1 MSCSRQ
7 YFLNVPFHVD
17 LNERGC
23 IQQKRKGE
31 EKRREKAKKKR
42 KIKPH
47 QVSYLASLVPNVIVG
62 SCACYCNQA
71 NASGLIHS
79 LSVFILSPVSL
90 AAFTVVT
97 VVYFYHPIFSPSKK
111 L

>member
-47 QVSYLASLVPNVIVG
+47 QESILPRVTSAK
-62 SCACYCNQA
+62 CY
-71 NASGLIHS
+71 SWIYRL
-79 LSVFILSPVSL
+79 LL
-90 AAFTVVT
+90 
-97 VVYFYHPIFSPSKK
+97 
-111 L
+111 